1 MLAAPM
7 EKNILC
13 FGDSNTF
20 GSDPRGGPR
29 YDRHTRWPGV
39 LRDTL
44 GTGFWVIEEGC
55 GGRTTVHEDPI
66 ESLNSG
72 SKNGVAYLPACLHSH
87 QPLDLVIILLG
98 TNDLKPR
105 FAVEADDIAR
115 GVGAL
120 VDAVRASTTGRDGQ
134 APAVLMIAPPPTASL
149 DGLDFA
155 SMFAGAHAKSQRLA
169 ACCAAEAAARG
180 VGFMDAGSVIA
191 SSPADGIHWDV
202 DAHAALGEAVAERVK
217 LLLAPRP

>member
-1 MLAAPM
+1 MGYACVAM

-44 GTGFWVIEEGC
+44 GAGFWVIEEGC

-66 ESLNSG
+66 ESLGTG
-72 SKNGVAYLPACLHSH
+72 SKKGVAYLPACLHSH

-105 FAVEADDIAR
+105 FAVGADDIAR
-115 GVGAL
+115 GVPARAGGRRCGPPAPGA
-120 VDAVRASTTGRDGQ
+120 T
-134 APAVLMIAPPPTASL
+134 
-149 DGLDFA
+149 
-155 SMFAGAHAKSQRLA
+155 
-169 ACCAAEAAARG
+169 
-180 VGFMDAGSVIA
+180 
-191 SSPADGIHWDV
+191 
-202 DAHAALGEAVAERVK
+202 
-217 LLLAPRP
+217 APRRPC

>member
-20 GSDPRGGPR
+20 GSDPRGGAR

-72 SKNGVAYLPACLHSH
+72 SKSGVAYLPACLHSH

-105 FAVEADDIAR
+105 FAVGADDIAR

-120 VDAVRASTTGRDGQ
+120 VDAVRASTTGRDG
-134 APAVLMIAPPPTASL
+134 P
-149 DGLDFA
+149 G
-155 SMFAGAHAKSQRLA
+155 AG
-169 ACCAAEAAARG
+169 
-180 VGFMDAGSVIA
+180 
-191 SSPADGIHWDV
+191 DV
-202 DAHAALGEAVAERVK
+202 DDCPAPDRIAGWPRLRVDVCRGPRQVAAVGRVLCRRGRRAGGGLHGCGIRDRQQPGRRHSLGTPTRT
-217 LLLAPRP
+217 PRWGGPWRSG